1 MATRKSSSKATTRA
15 RRIVRGLS
23 KVGRTALNRA
33 KPELRKVYGRAK
45 VATAQAGEL
54 LREEIHHLS
63 APKAP
68 ARASKLKRAA
78 SRRRLTKTGSTVA
91 AKATRAKRAAVRT
104 VRKVARKGARRA
116 NAL

>member
-1 MATRKSSSKATTRA
+1 MATRKSSAKATTRA

-63 APKAP
+63 APKA
-68 ARASKLKRAA
+68 AA
-78 SRRRLTKTGSTVA
+78 RRRSTKARSTVA

-116 NAL
+116 HAL